1 MSKIIIS
8 CDTTACIS
16 KKDAQKLGIYVLPL
30 NVIVDGKEY
39 HDGVTIDNE
48 TLAEKMKNKSTI
60 STSTPTPVEI
70 ENFFDKIFEDQNPDY
85 VIHFTISSK
94 LSSMY
99 SLFTNIC
106 SEKYGNKVVVFDSLS
121 VCSFMGNHVKYAV
134 KLNNE
139 GKDVEEIVSLTKQRI
154 GTENVIFVPESMVY
168 LKRGGRISPAVA
180 TIGGLLGIKPVL
192 RFGPNGIE
200 KETITRTIKKAY
212 LTALD
217 NFAKADDLDQR
228 EIHII
233 EFDSMK
239 LCKEIKKACEERFPN
254 LYVKITP
261 MSINVCAHV
270 GPGTVG
276 VALVLKV

>member
-139 GKDVEEIVSLTKQRI
+139 GKDVEEIVNK
-154 GTENVIFVPESMVY
+154 
-168 LKRGGRISPAVA
+168 
-180 TIGGLLGIKPVL
+180 IK
-192 RFGPNGIE
+192 
-200 KETITRTIKKAY
+200 
-212 LTALD
+212 
-217 NFAKADDLDQR
+217 
-228 EIHII
+228 
-233 EFDSMK
+233 
-239 LCKEIKKACEERFPN
+239 
-254 LYVKITP
+254 
-261 MSINVCAHV
+261 
-270 GPGTVG
+270 
-276 VALVLKV
+276 